1 MDDEVRRAGE
11 VLMRRLIALLPLLP
25 LAACAAGA
33 EKPVIAGLPPV
44 PVTAS
49 GETDPVGT
57 GKADAADDPAIWVD
71 PTNPGRA
78 LIIATDKKAGLHV
91 YDLTGKDRAFINGG
105 LVNNVDVAGNI
116 IVASDRNDGVNAHLA
131 VFRLDPDAPAIASL
145 GRAAAG
151 TGEAYGLC
159 LKRTAPGEPITAALI
174 IKDGTVRVGTVG
186 LAAGAA
192 PTFTVQWEYKIPT
205 QSEGCVFDGDTL
217 YVGEEDA
224 GIWRLAPNGGGV
236 DAKLVAPVDN
246 QRLVA
251 DVEGLATIDHKGRR
265 YLLASSQGDNAYAV
279 FRLPEMDYIG
289 RFAVAAGTFG
299 ATSETDGIE
308 AVAGNFGPDYPDGIF
323 LAQDG
328 DNAPRAQNFKL
339 VHWGRIAAALG
350 L

>member
-1 MDDEVRRAGE
+1 MK
-11 VLMRRLIALLPLLP
+11 LISKL
-25 LAACAAGA
+25 LAATMLSVAAAGCAASA
-33 EKPVIAGLPPV
+33 PVITGLPPV
-44 PVTAS
+44 QTTAN

-71 PTNPGRA
+71 PANPDRA
-78 LIIATDKKAGLHV
+78 LIVATDKKAGVHL
-91 YDLTGKDRAFINGG
+91 YDLAGKDIAFIKGG

-131 VFRLDPDAPAIASL
+131 VFRLDPDKPAIVAL

-159 LKRTAPGEPITAALI
+159 LKKTAPGAPITAALI
-174 IKDGTVRVGTVG
+174 VKDGTVRVGTLTV
-186 LAAGAA
+186 ADGAA
-192 PTFTVQWEYKIPT
+192 PSFALEWEYKIPT

-224 GIWRLAPNGGGV
+224 GVWELKPNGTT
-236 DAKLVAPVDN
+236 AAARIVAPVDN

-251 DVEGLATIDHKGRR
+251 DVEGLATIDHKGQR
-265 YLLASSQGDNAYAV
+265 YLLVSSQGDNAYAV
-279 FRLPEMDYIG
+279 FKLPSMDYVG
-289 RFAVAAGTFG
+289 RFAVAAGAFG

-308 AVAGNFGPDYPDGIF
+308 AVAGNFGAAYPDGIF

-328 DNAPRAQNFKL
+328 DNAPKAQNFKL
-339 VHWGRIAAALG
+339 VRWDQIAAALG

>member
-1 MDDEVRRAGE
+1 MMNR
-11 VLMRRLIALLPLLP
+11 ISTLLATAT
-25 LAACAAGA
+25 LAATVAGCAAS
-33 EKPVIAGLPPV
+33 EPIFTGLPPV
-44 PVTAS
+44 QVTAS
-49 GETDPVGT
+49 GETEPVGT
-57 GKADAADDPAIWVD
+57 GKADAADDPAIWID
-71 PTNPGRA
+71 PANPDRA
-78 LIIATDKKAGLHV
+78 LIVATDKKAGLHV
-91 YDLTGKDRAFINGG
+91 YDLTGKDIAFAQAG

-131 VFRLDPDAPAIASL
+131 VFRLDADKPAIASL

-159 LKRTAPGEPITAALI
+159 LKKTAPGTPITAALI
-174 IKDGTVRVGTVG
+174 VKDGTVRVGT
-186 LAAGAA
+186 LAVDGTPSFAS
-192 PTFTVQWEYKIPT
+192 QWEYKIPT

-224 GIWRLAPNGGGV
+224 GIWELKPNGTT
-236 DAKLVAPVDN
+236 ATARLVAPVDN

-251 DVEGLATIDHKGRR
+251 DVEGLATIDHKGQR

-279 FRLPEMDYIG
+279 FRLPSVEYVG
-289 RFAVAAGTFG
+289 RFAVAAGAFG

-308 AVAGNFGPDYPDGIF
+308 AVAGNFGPAFPDGIF

-328 DNAPRAQNFKL
+328 DNAPKAQNFKL
-339 VHWGRIAAALG
+339 VRWDQIAAALG

>member
-1 MDDEVRRAGE
+1 MAANGKWKLLTSLVFASTLAG
-11 VLMRRLIALLPLLP
+11 
-25 LAACAAGA
+25 CAAK
-33 EKPVIAGLPPV
+33 EPIFFGLPPV
-44 PVTAS
+44 QVTAS
-49 GETDPVGT
+49 GETEPVGT
-57 GKADAADDPAIWVD
+57 GRADAADDPAIWVD
-71 PTNPGRA
+71 PANPNRA
-78 LIIATDKKAGLHV
+78 LIVATDKKAGLHV
-91 YDLTGKDRAFINGG
+91 YDLAGKDIAFTKAG

-131 VFRLDPDAPAIASL
+131 VFRLDADKPAIVAL

-159 LKRTAPGEPITAALI
+159 LKKTAPGVPITAALI
-174 IKDGTVRVGTVG
+174 VKDGTVRVGALTVD
-186 LAAGAA
+186 GATPNFA
-192 PTFTVQWEYKIPT
+192 VQWEYKIPT

-224 GIWRLAPNGGGV
+224 GIWQLVPNGNT
-236 DAKLVAPVDN
+236 ATARLVAPVDN

-251 DVEGLATIDHKGRR
+251 DVEGLATIDHKGQR
-265 YLLASSQGDNAYAV
+265 YLIASSQGDNSYAV
-279 FRLPEMDYIG
+279 FRLPGVEYVG
-289 RFAVAAGTFG
+289 RFAVAAGAFG

-328 DNAPRAQNFKL
+328 DNAPKAQNFKL
-339 VHWGRIAAALG
+339 VRWDRIAAALG